1 MNAIERLKGS
11 MVRVKALI
19 DFYQHSPF
27 VMLHG
32 IDAAGRDVL
41 DTTTNVT
48 VEDLERLLDGLAD
61 RDISL
66 KRPKFKTPREI
77 ERDAKLAKIIVDERE
92 IEEDTKITRMK
103 RDLWTRGYDKGYE
116 AGRNRELKRI
126 EGLINR
132 YLHDK
137 END

>member
-1 MNAIERLKGS
+1 MDALERLKGS

-27 VMLHG
+27 VILHG

-41 DTTTNVT
+41 HTTTNVT

-66 KRPKFKTPREI
+66 KEPKPKKIYICTPKEI
-77 ERDAKLAKIIVDERE
+77 ERDAKLAKVIVDKRE
-92 IEEDTKITRMK
+92 TWVK
-103 RDLWTRGYDKGYE
+103 GYNKGYE
-116 AGRNRELKRI
+116 VGRNGELKRI
-126 EGLINR
+126 KGLINR
-132 YLHDK
+132 YLHDR
-137 END
+137 EHD

>member
-11 MVRVKALI
+11 MVRVKALV

-66 KRPKFKTPREI
+66 KRPKLKTPREI

-116 AGRNRELKRI
+116 AGRNGELKRI

-132 YLHDK
+132 YLHDR
-137 END
+137 EHD

>member
-1 MNAIERLKGS
+1 
-11 MVRVKALI
+11 MVRVEALV
-19 DFYQHSPF
+19 DFYRQAPNIR
-27 VMLHG
+27 L
-32 IDAAGRDVL
+32 DAMDSFTDV
-41 DTTTNVT
+41 TIQ
-48 VEDLERLLDGLAD
+48 DLETLLDALKD
-61 RDISL
+61 RSMSSAVSEIF

-116 AGRNRELKRI
+116 AGRNGELKRI

-132 YLHDK
+132 YLHDR
-137 END
+137 EHD